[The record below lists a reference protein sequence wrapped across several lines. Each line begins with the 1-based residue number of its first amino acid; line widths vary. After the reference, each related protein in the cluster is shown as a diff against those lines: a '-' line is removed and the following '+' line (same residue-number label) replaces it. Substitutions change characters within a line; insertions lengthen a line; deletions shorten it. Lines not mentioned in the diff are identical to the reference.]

1 VKNNKIFSD
10 KLIVKRPRQ
19 LRRSV
24 FTSFSSR
31 ITVRQKTSSPL
42 LTLRRGVS
50 GTDGV
55 RFCRSLDLIADTLS
69 DPDEVRCDVRF
80 ENTLLFS
87 RWFPILRKGSFA
99 VVAVVTDT
107 FPQERHWIV
116 TAYISKKITQGETIW
131 TRN

>member
-1 VKNNKIFSD
+1 MTPIN
-10 KLIVKRPRQ
+10 L
-19 LRRSV
+19 
-24 FTSFSSR
+24 TR
-31 ITVRQKTSSPL
+31 IYKETRETVAEQFFCLYLDSEVE
-42 LTLRRGVS
+42 LTQERERHILQRHPDLP
-50 GTDGV
+50 TTY
-55 RFCRSLDLIADTLS
+55 LDLIADTLS